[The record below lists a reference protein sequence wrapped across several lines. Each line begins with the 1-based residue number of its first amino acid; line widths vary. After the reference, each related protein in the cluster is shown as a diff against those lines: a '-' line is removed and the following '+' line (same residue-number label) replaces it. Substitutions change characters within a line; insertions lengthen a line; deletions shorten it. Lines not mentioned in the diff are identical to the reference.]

1 MRQIRNMAL
10 WAVCALAA
18 FLLASSRAQKKGSS
32 AMISQWDLYDISAA
46 LIIVRND
53 IQNNLNCD
61 ILAKISDVLK
71 CSEQKDEENP
81 IRRALASLHG
91 LDSSLW
97 NYVYHDNVYVMH
109 RMVKDSH
116 IYDLLLALC
125 MESLRI
131 LEMKNFERARDLLD
145 SYHCLP
151 NMIADNHFSVPNAYW
166 RTYIQ
171 PYRRK
176 WDQTFLRAEQN
187 FWRKRSVHLR
197 RMFEQ
202 MFAGTP

>member
-1 MRQIRNMAL
+1 
-10 WAVCALAA
+10 
-18 FLLASSRAQKKGSS
+18 
-32 AMISQWDLYDISAA
+32 MISQWDLYDISAA

-125 MESLRI
+125 MEV
-131 LEMKNFERARDLLD
+131 FAD
-145 SYHCLP
+145 S
-151 NMIADNHFSVPNAYW
+151 W
-166 RTYIQ
+166 
-171 PYRRK
+171 K
-176 WDQTFLRAEQN
+176 
-187 FWRKRSVHLR
+187 
-197 RMFEQ
+197 
-202 MFAGTP
+202 

>member
-1 MRQIRNMAL
+1 
-10 WAVCALAA
+10 
-18 FLLASSRAQKKGSS
+18 
-32 AMISQWDLYDISAA
+32 MISQWDLYDISAA

-151 NMIADNHFSVPNAYW
+151 NMIADNHFSVLNAYW

-187 FWRKRSVHLR
+187 FWRKRSVRLR

>member
-1 MRQIRNMAL
+1 
-10 WAVCALAA
+10 
-18 FLLASSRAQKKGSS
+18 
-32 AMISQWDLYDISAA
+32 MISQWDLYDISAA

-61 ILAKISDVLK
+61 ILAKISDALK
-71 CSEQKDEENP
+71 CSEQKDEENQ

-97 NYVYHDNVYVMH
+97 NYVYHNNVYVMH
-109 RMVKDSH
+109 RMVKDPH

-131 LEMKNFERARDLLD
+131 LEMKSFERARDLLD

-176 WDQTFLRAEQN
+176 WDQTFLRAEEN
-187 FWRKRSVHLR
+187 FWRRVRLR

-202 MFAGTP
+202 IFAAPPKSRGRRTRKDR